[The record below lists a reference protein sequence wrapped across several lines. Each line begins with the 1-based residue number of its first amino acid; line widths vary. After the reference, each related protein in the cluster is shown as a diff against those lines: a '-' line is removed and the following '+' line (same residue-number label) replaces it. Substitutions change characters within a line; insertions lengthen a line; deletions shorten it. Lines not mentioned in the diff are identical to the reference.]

1 MGRRNGNNSNVSG
14 RVVRRGGIWR
24 CSMLR
29 TKTKKDTKKRKKKMT
44 TKLTKMASVWLL
56 ALVAMAAIVI
66 GEDAPDEAQAQVL
79 SAEVVDAEQD
89 NVETE
94 AVGTSSVQSITF
106 KKDQAINDA
115 LRFLTLKY
123 QRNIVP
129 SPNIMGNIT
138 ITSLYNVTFEEALQI
153 VIGPMNK
160 YEIREN
166 FVMVYTSEEYEQIK
180 ADTRRMEYKSIS
192 LYYLTADE
200 AQKLVGALLSAQGQ
214 MATSSPAATG
224 VPTGESISSDTAGG
238 NNLAFQDT
246 IVVNDYPENIERIEE
261 MLADLDKRPQQV
273 LIEATILSAKLTED
287 MEMGID
293 WNLAAGT
300 AITSMTQVAAGLPG
314 AAAIEVSGFANP
326 AGNGLT
332 VGVTSG
338 DVAAIISA
346 LETITD
352 ITIMANPKILAVN
365 KQLGQVYI
373 GTKLGYREG
382 DKVDDSGTLEEGS
395 VKFLDTGT
403 KLSFRPYIGNDGFIR
418 MDIHPKD
425 SSGDLVD
432 GVPQET
438 SAELSTNII
447 VKDGQTVVIGGMFR
461 DVVTSTRNQV
471 PLLGNIPLL
480 GAAFQGKD
488 DNSVR
493 QEVIVLMTPHI
504 IEVPDELEGEERA
517 ADIARKRLGAR
528 NGISWLSTA
537 RLAEDSYSR
546 AVDLYTND
554 DPAAAL
560 RELNGTLSIRPTY
573 IEAMRLRDRIVEDIA
588 PEGIEALERIMLET
602 IEREEAD
609 KWMRL

>member
-1 MGRRNGNNSNVSG
+1 
-14 RVVRRGGIWR
+14 
-24 CSMLR
+24 
-29 TKTKKDTKKRKKKMT
+29 MT
-44 TKLTKMASVWLL
+44 TKFTKMASVWLL

-66 GEDAPDEAQAQVL
+66 GEDAPDQAQAQVL
-79 SAEVVDAEQD
+79 SAEVEAEQD
-89 NVETE
+89 YVETE

-138 ITSLYNVTFEEALQI
+138 VTSLYNVTFEEALQI

-160 YEIREN
+160 YEIKEN

-180 ADTRRMEYKSIS
+180 ADTRRMEYKAIP

-200 AQKLVGALLSAQGQ
+200 AQKLVGALLSPLGQ

-224 VPTGESISSDTAGG
+224 VPTGESISADTAGG

-246 IVVNDYPENIERIEE
+246 IVVNDYPENISDIEE
-261 MLADLDKRPQQV
+261 LLAGLDKRPQQV
-273 LIEATILSAKLTED
+273 LIEATILSATLTED
-287 MEMGID
+287 MEMGVD
-293 WNLAAGT
+293 WNFATGVSLTGTSATGDLVSGDDISRGTGATTPMSQLATSQFNGT
-300 AITSMTQVAAGLPG
+300 P
-314 AAAIEVSGFANP
+314 IEVRGFANM
-326 AGNGLT
+326 ASNGLKI
-332 VGVTSG
+332 GVTAG
-338 DVAAIISA
+338 DMSVLISA
-346 LETITD
+346 LEKITD
-352 ITIMANPKILAVN
+352 VTVLANPKILAVN

-382 DKVDDSGTLEEGS
+382 DTIGEGGTIVEGS

-403 KLSFRPYIGNDGFIR
+403 KLSFRPYIGNDGYIR

-425 SSGDLVD
+425 SSGSLNAQ
-432 GVPQET
+432 GVPDET

-461 DVVTSTRNQV
+461 DVVTSSKQQV
-471 PLLGNIPLL
+471 PLLGNLPFI

-488 DNSVR
+488 DNTVR
-493 QEVIVLMTPHI
+493 QEVIVLLTPHI
-504 IEVPDELEGEERA
+504 IEVPDELEGERRA

-528 NGISWLSTA
+528 DAISWLSTT

-546 AVDLYTND
+546 AVGYYTD
-554 DPAAAL
+554 GDTKAAL
-560 RELNGTLSIRPTY
+560 RELNSTLSIRPTY
-573 IEAMRLRDRIVEDIA
+573 LEAMRLRDRIVEEIA
-588 PEGIEALERIMLET
+588 PEGREALERIMLKA
-602 IEREEAD
+602 IEEEEAD